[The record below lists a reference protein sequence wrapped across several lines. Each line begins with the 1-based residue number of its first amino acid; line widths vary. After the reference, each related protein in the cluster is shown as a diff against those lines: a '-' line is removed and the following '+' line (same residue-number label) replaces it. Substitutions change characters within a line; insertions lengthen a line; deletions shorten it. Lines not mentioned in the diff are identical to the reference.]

1 MTPDGTST
9 EDWGRLHELRLDVVE
24 RPSGPGQQ
32 AAAQMS
38 CSGRIGAAFVVLVAL
53 VMGAWMEQ
61 ATAAEP
67 TKEGYVRG
75 ADGVRLF
82 YRRVGAGGALG
93 LLLHGGPG
101 SSMNGVWPDLQRL
114 AKTRT
119 IVMYDQ
125 RGGGRSELIK
135 SPAQLTS
142 THHVRDLEAL
152 RLELGLSRFAL
163 IGESWGA
170 GLAILY
176 AAAHPEHVERLL
188 LIGPM
193 PPTRAILE
201 RRMDESDAAM
211 GFRRQLAQVRRAMP
225 DSPDPIATCREF
237 FALYLKQFFVTP
249 EGMARR
255 RGSSCDGPPDGVR
268 NYFVVNDATFASLG
282 NWDFRPLL
290 TGLTMP
296 ALVIE
301 GEQSL
306 PSNVESARVMA
317 QSLPNATL
325 LLVPKAGHY
334 PQVEEPEPFFQA
346 VERFLAAA
354 PTDARR

>member
-1 MTPDGTST
+1 MNLS
-9 EDWGRLHELRLDVVE
+9 
-24 RPSGPGQQ
+24 
-32 AAAQMS
+32 
-38 CSGRIGAAFVVLVAL
+38 RIGAVLVMLLAL
-53 VMGAWMEQ
+53 AMRASMEQ
-61 ATAAEP
+61 ATAAGP
-67 TKEGYVRG
+67 TKEGYVQG

-82 YRRVGAGGALG
+82 YRRVGAGSALG
-93 LLLHGGPG
+93 VLVHGGPG
-101 SSMNGVWPDLQRL
+101 SNMNAVWPDLQRL

-125 RGGGRSELIK
+125 RGGGRSEIIK
-135 SPAQLTS
+135 SPARLTS
-142 THHVRDLEAL
+142 THHVSDLEAL

-176 AAAHPEHVERLL
+176 AAAHTDHVERLL

-211 GFRRQLAQVRRAMP
+211 GFRRRLDQVRRAMP

-249 EGMARR
+249 GGMARR

-268 NYFVVNDATFASLG
+268 NYFVVNEATFASLG

-306 PSNVESARVMA
+306 PSTIESARVIA
-317 QSLPNATL
+317 QSLPKATL

-334 PQVEEPEPFFQA
+334 PQVEQPELFFHT
-346 VERFLAAA
+346 VERFLAAE
-354 PTDARR
+354 PSNKRLQRTGDGTLDARR